1 MEYDIIVRELKR
13 RMVLRQ
19 LRLVISKRCIV
30 GSILT
35 GVTIDDNN
43 FKDCQSLLNTLA
55 VNMSKEIQTSPIN
68 ILRYHCIITNTSAS
82 TNTFY
87 SLHKIAITIMELR
100 VAVLNKLWNDPKVI
114 PDTITR
120 LKTFGHH
127 GT

>member
-43 FKDCQSLLNTLA
+43 FKDKILN
-55 VNMSKEIQTSPIN
+55 
-68 ILRYHCIITNTSAS
+68 
-82 TNTFY
+82 
-87 SLHKIAITIMELR
+87 IA
-100 VAVLNKLWNDPKVI
+100 
-114 PDTITR
+114 
-120 LKTFGHH
+120 LKS
-127 GT
+127 